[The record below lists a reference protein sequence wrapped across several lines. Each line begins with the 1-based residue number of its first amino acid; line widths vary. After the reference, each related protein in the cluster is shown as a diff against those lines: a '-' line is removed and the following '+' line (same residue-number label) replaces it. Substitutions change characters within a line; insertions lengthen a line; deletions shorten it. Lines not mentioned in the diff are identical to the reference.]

1 MLKHT
6 GKQGYI
12 TEHIA
17 KARLYYETYRGAY
30 ASQLRYPGGPTRVP
44 KNGNA
49 VRYPGRPHGP
59 PGYAMDT
66 WRLCAR
72 ATRVNRHFE
81 ENMASLNKFSLI
93 CDVSFDDVFIK
104 RYRCEKTHPS
114 ITKMYGKLLMT
125 WRIFGVMASA
135 SNNDHD
141 DVVRPTHVMSVLVML
156 KTNKMFILTIPAR
169 GSKRNVTPRGTRPL
183 IWESDGSHLLTWF

>member
-1 MLKHT
+1 MAWHHLQAASH
-6 GKQGYI
+6 YLNLCL
-12 TEHIA
+12 A
-17 KARLYYETYRGAY
+17 KFL
-30 ASQLRYPGGPTRVP
+30 
-44 KNGNA
+44 
-49 VRYPGRPHGP
+49 
-59 PGYAMDT
+59 
-66 WRLCAR
+66 
-72 ATRVNRHFE
+72 

-169 GSKRNVTPRGTRPL
+169 GSKRNVTRHASTYMGVWWKPFINMVLTL
-183 IWESDGSHLLTWF
+183 IPATVEVR